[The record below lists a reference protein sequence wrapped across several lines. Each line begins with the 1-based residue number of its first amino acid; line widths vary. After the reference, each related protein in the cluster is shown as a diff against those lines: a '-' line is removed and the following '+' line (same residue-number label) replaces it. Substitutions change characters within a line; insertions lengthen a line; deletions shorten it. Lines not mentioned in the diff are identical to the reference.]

1 MSGAVPTPGLGRDL
15 EPDVIRVVS
24 LVARGWTDHRIAGA
38 LGVSVST
45 VKRRLRTA
53 QEKLGGSSRVEVAV
67 VAARLGL
74 IDEEAS

>member
-1 MSGAVPTPGLGRDL
+1 MSGAAPVPGRAGDL
-15 EPDVIRVVS
+15 DPDVVRVVS

-53 QEKLGGSSRVEVAV
+53 QEKLGGHSRVEVAV

-74 IDEEAS
+74 ID